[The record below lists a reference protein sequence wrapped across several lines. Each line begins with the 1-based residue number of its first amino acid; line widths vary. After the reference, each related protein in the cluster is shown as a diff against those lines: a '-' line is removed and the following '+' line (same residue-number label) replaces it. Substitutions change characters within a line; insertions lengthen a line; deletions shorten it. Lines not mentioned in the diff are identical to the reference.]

1 MSRLWLLL
9 GVTWT
14 VRILAETYDTYPKVT
29 ATSEFPPLRAA
40 GSTSVAILY
49 STEEEV
55 IILVTH
61 ASLLHVPSS
70 YAATNIVLSSL
81 RSSSPRA
88 DVIVDALTVKVGNR
102 RRVTPGVLGL

>member
-14 VRILAETYDTYPKVT
+14 VRILAETYDTYPKAT
-29 ATSEFPPLRAA
+29 ATSEFPQLRAA

-70 YAATNIVLSSL
+70 YVATNIVLSSL

-88 DVIVDALTVKVGNR
+88 DVIVDALTVKIGNR